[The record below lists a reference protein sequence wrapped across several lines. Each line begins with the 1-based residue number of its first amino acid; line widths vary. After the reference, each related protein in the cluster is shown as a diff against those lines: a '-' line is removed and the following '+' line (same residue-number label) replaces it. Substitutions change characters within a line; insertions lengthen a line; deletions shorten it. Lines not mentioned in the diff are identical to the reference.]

1 MRHKIR
7 QLLLALKWQRQIRAA
22 LATQLALLEAPS
34 LFALGGLTD
43 EETDALAALVRSV
56 DPAGGPII
64 EFGTLFG
71 LTTLALSEQKPAG
84 VKLVTVDNFGWNPF
98 GLPPALHRN
107 FTERILRGV
116 RQAGGVELVAADS
129 RAFRDGYRGGVPGM
143 VFLDAD
149 HGYRAVREE
158 ITWALRLGVPLISGH
173 DYGNT
178 RFGVTQAVDEA
189 FPGGVQVAGMI
200 WWARS

>member
-1 MRHKIR
+1 MLHKIR
-7 QLLLALKWQRQIRAA
+7 QLVLALKWQRQIRAA

-34 LFALGGLTD
+34 LFVLGGLTD
-43 EETDALAALVRSV
+43 EETDALAALARSV

-71 LTTLALSEQKPAG
+71 LTTLALAEQKPAG

-98 GLPPALHRN
+98 GLPPALHRT

-116 RQAGGVELVAADS
+116 RRAGDVELIAADS
-129 RAFRDGYRGGVPGM
+129 GDFRAGYRGAVPGM

-158 ITWALRLGVPLISGH
+158 IAWALRLGVPLISGH

-200 WWARS
+200 WWARP